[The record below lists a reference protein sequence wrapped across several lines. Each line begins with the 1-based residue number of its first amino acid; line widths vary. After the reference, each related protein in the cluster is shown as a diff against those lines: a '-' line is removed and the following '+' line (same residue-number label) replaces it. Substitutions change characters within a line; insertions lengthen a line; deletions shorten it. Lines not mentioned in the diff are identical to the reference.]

1 MMMRFL
7 LVTLLVAGMASAQRG
22 GGGGGRGGMGN
33 NMPMAGAA
41 RVNRLDL
48 LGQVL
53 NLTKDQKK
61 DVKTIMDDGQKEAAP
76 LRDQLAKS
84 RAEVAAAIQAGKSQD
99 AVDQAIKA
107 YADVQ
112 TQMTAVE
119 MKAFAGIYKDLDSGQ
134 QQQANRLFA
143 MMNGVFKGKSWM
155 DIE

>member
-1 MMMRFL
+1 MLIRL
-7 LVTLLVAGMASAQRG
+7 LLTTLLIAGMASAQR

-48 LGQVL
+48 MGQVL

-84 RAEVAAAIQAGKSQD
+84 RAEVAAAIQAGKGQD